1 MRFALPL
8 FLAFSFL
15 LLAALPAN
23 AQDGSK
29 PAVAKDGGSTA
40 DAAAKEPAVASAT
53 KPAAKAPAPLPVVD
67 PDNPSQIFGFIIEAF
82 KTGKWAWGIGLVFML
97 LTWILSR
104 KILKDKVPK
113 RVLPWLAISL
123 SMGASIAVSFA
134 SGMVWYTALSN
145 GLTIG
150 LAAIGGWE
158 ALTKLFKKD
167 PPPAPAVAAEDMASA
182 VANS

>member
-97 LTWILSR
+97 MARPGNHHVFQGLR
-104 KILKDKVPK
+104 K
-113 RVLPWLAISL
+113 LPHGLGCGSEQHTVVFIKQCIRISVD
-123 SMGASIAVSFA
+123 I
-134 SGMVWYTALSN
+134 
-145 GLTIG
+145 
-150 LAAIGGWE
+150 
-158 ALTKLFKKD
+158 
-167 PPPAPAVAAEDMASA
+167 PQ
-182 VANS
+182 